1 MPTLKALNTR
11 PPDLTSSPRGY
22 DRYKL
27 VYDYISRKSWAYYEL
42 LDKLDNLIKRDQRK
56 RRRKR
61 RRRRD
66 ARSKHQTLLFAGIP
80 PRREKTIFSSD
91 EYPDLAAF
99 LKSRIWATWCGWYCF
114 NPQSTTYVWRTIPVT
129 SINMTHEEFKRYKEN
144 KVKLPRNKKEYRRRR
159 NSSRKRQP
167 NQSAEFSPSRHMPPR
182 WIAAL
187 HAAHDAQA
195 RMLFPN
201 FDEDEPDL
209 QIRILVFISFGRF
222 DRELGLS

>member
-27 VYDYISRKSWAYYEL
+27 VYDHIRIRSWDYYEL
-42 LDKLDNLIKRDQRK
+42 CDKLDDLIKREQQWLK
-56 RRRKR
+56 RKR

-66 ARSKHQTLLFAGIP
+66 AKSRHQTLLFAGIP
-80 PRREKTIFSSD
+80 PRHGQISCSSD
-91 EYPDLAAF
+91 DYPDLAAF

-114 NPQSTTYVWRTIPVT
+114 NPQSTTYVWRTVRVYRM
-129 SINMTHEEFKRYKEN
+129 NEEEYERYKNGE
-144 KVKLPRNKKEYRRRR
+144 KIPKNKKEYRRRR
-159 NSSRKRQP
+159 NSNRKRQP
-167 NQSAEFSPSRHMPPR
+167 NQSAEFSPSQHMPPR
-182 WIAAL
+182 WIGAL

-195 RMLFPN
+195 RMLFSC
-201 FDEDEPDL
+201 FDDEDPDL
-209 QIRILVFISFGRF
+209 QLRVLVFISFGRF

>member
-42 LDKLDNLIKRDQRK
+42 LDKLDNLIKREQQWLK
-56 RRRKR
+56 RKR

-66 ARSKHQTLLFAGIP
+66 AKSRHQTLLFAGIP
-80 PRREKTIFSSD
+80 PRHGQISCSSD
-91 EYPDLAAF
+91 DYPDLAAF

-114 NPQSTTYVWRTIPVT
+114 NPQSTTYVWRTV
-129 SINMTHEEFKRYKEN
+129 SVYRMNEEEYERYKNGE
-144 KVKLPRNKKEYRRRR
+144 KIPKNKKEYRRRR